1 MTTTL
6 PGYTQ
11 VQGQLKELIR
21 ETCGFY
27 FNAEREDSLIKAV
40 KKRMSSRDIPS
51 AERYLSLLQTDQ
63 GELNALVELLTINE
77 TYFFREPEH
86 LKLVIETLIPELL
99 AHHDCSPLKIVSA
112 GCSTGEEPYSVAMLL
127 REKYGA
133 ESARLFKITG
143 IDIDAQ
149 AISAARNGIYG
160 KPAFRGMDA
169 ELLNR
174 YFEPAAKGTY
184 RISETIKQQTSFE
197 VLNLLSN
204 AYPPTLCCADIIMYR
219 NVSIYFPQEIQQ
231 RIFGRLA
238 ELLNEGG
245 ALVVGASETLHH
257 DTGILTLQ
265 QRNSLFYFSKPSHIL
280 ITDRRAAPRHAP
292 LAAAAK
298 PLPPHAPAERH
309 ANKQTKP
316 TAKPAQKHVAPANG
330 LPRELFD
337 QALALAR
344 DNRHEEAL
352 DLLETILGQERS
364 FIKAHGLKA
373 SLLLNSDRHDEAR
386 NASEQMLALDP
397 LCREAYLMLG
407 IIARHQG
414 DDGEAFKRFREALY
428 LDASCWLAHFYTAEI
443 MFSRKESK
451 RARSSYETVLSLLE
465 SGPLDKLGQ
474 AFFPLA
480 FNPQQYISVCRHKL
494 SLLKEN
500 R

>member
-1 MTTTL
+1 MTTL
-6 PGYTQ
+6 PGYTK

-21 ETCGFY
+21 ETCGFH

-40 KKRMSSRDIPS
+40 RKRMSGRDIPS
-51 AERYLSLLQTDQ
+51 AERYLLLLLSDQ
-63 GELNALVELLTINE
+63 DELNALVELLTINE

-99 AHHDCSPLKIVSA
+99 EQHDCSPLKIISA
-112 GCSTGEEPYSVAMLL
+112 GCSTGEEPYSIAMLL
-127 REKYGA
+127 REQYGV

-169 ELLNR
+169 ELLKR
-174 YFEPAAKGTY
+174 YFEPAAKGSY

-197 VLNLLSN
+197 VLNLLSS
-204 AYPPTLCCADIIMYR
+204 AYPPALCCADIILYR

-265 QRNSLFYFSKPSHIL
+265 QRNSLFYFSKPSRIM
-280 ITDRRAAPRHAP
+280 IADRRAAPRHVPSAVP
-292 LAAAAK
+292 K
-298 PLPPHAPAERH
+298 PLPAHT
-309 ANKQTKP
+309 QTQLK
-316 TAKPAQKHVAPANG
+316 TRPAQKHVAPAPA

-344 DNRHEEAL
+344 DNRHDEAL

-364 FIKAHGLKA
+364 FIKAHSLKA
-373 SLLLNSDRHDEAR
+373 SLLLNCDRHDEAR
-386 NASEQMLALDP
+386 NASEQMLTLDP

-451 RARSSYETVLSLLE
+451 RARSSYETVLNLLE